1 MQLLN
6 EFIYF
11 SPVQTTFIGFWRPQS
26 VTNPVK
32 HSHLYDPMVL
42 LQTEVAPQASGD
54 WHSSISAEIQ
64 SQPVNTDTEGA
75 TESVSIY

>member
-1 MQLLN
+1 
-6 EFIYF
+6 
-11 SPVQTTFIGFWRPQS
+11 
-26 VTNPVK
+26 
-32 HSHLYDPMVL
+32 MVL

-75 TESVSIY
+75 TESVRIY